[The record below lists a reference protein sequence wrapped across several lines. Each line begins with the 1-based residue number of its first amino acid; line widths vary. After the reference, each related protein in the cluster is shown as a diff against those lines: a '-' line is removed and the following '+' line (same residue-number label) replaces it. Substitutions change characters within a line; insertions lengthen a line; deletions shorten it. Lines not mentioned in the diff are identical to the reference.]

1 MSAPAKLRVAIDAGP
16 LTLVPA
22 GVGRYIIELTA
33 ALARGDEVS
42 PVVVGPDAPA
52 LRRFSA
58 ADRIPTGAVVGSFAA
73 RARRHAFET
82 QRLPGELRAKGVRL
96 FHATAFRIPHGDPGV
111 PVVVTVPDLA
121 SFLLP
126 ATQGAVRAASRRLQI
141 GRSVR
146 HAVRIIVL
154 SEAVRAE
161 LLRRFPAADAKTR
174 VVPLGVGPPF
184 REGVRI
190 EPTHPVFVSVA
201 TLERR
206 KNLSGLLR
214 AFARVLPRHPA
225 ARLRLIGQPGNDLG
239 RIRANL
245 ASLGLADNVTIEGRL
260 ADLDV
265 AAAYR
270 GATAVV
276 YPSLDEGFGLPILEA
291 MASGA
296 AVVTSGVSGMREV
309 AGEAALLIDPTR
321 PDTIAEAMLKMIE
334 DAALREDLRGRGR
347 ARARE
352 FSWDRCAAAHAAVYR
367 EALGESGDGV

>member
-291 MASGA
+291 MACGIP
-296 AVVTSGVSGMREV
+296 VVAST
-309 AGEAALLIDPTR
+309 AD
-321 PDTIAEAMLKMIE
+321 
-334 DAALREDLRGRGR
+334 ALREVGGDAVLYAPPRDPGELSRQIERALDDEPLRERSLVAGPDR
-347 ARARE
+347 AAA
-352 FSWDRCAAAHAAVYR
+352 FSWETAAAKTAEAVR
-367 EALGESGDGV
+367 EAAESAGANA